1 MEATERFR
9 DFKWGQIIRAVKSAY
24 ELVLLAEEEAALQ
37 GMFDR
42 QTETERGNGMEMMWK
57 NLK

>member
-9 DFKWGQIIRAVKSAY
+9 DFKLGQVIRTVKSAH

-37 GMFDR
+37 GMLDR
-42 QTETERGNGMEMMWK
+42 QTEIGK
-57 NLK
+57 NVEESKVVRV